1 MARIRLLAMQ
11 LLATGA
17 LVLSLGLAYRVNDP
31 DQALFYRGLVLV
43 LDWLGYGDLLTH
55 HYYTVPGGLAAGVV
69 LGTLLTLAARWW
81 WSFVAALVLLV
92 ALAAGVGYAAFAG
105 VLAVD
110 ADILRQLGLWVWL
123 GMPLM
128 VGLPAIWRDSMGA
141 IGITATLVII
151 MPLGLEGNDTSAL
164 VEILGFIFAF
174 LLFLE
179 LAYGHVRYDRLAR
192 IMRHSTEFDGVLT
205 WFVLVLVTTLVFTTL
220 LTAAAFS
227 FHDLLGMALPGRFK
241 NSIEFNTIY
250 GRALSVLVFF
260 VLWAVAQT
268 TFSRRYLAK
277 QVD

>member
-1 MARIRLLAMQ
+1 MARTRLLAMQ
-11 LLATGA
+11 VLASVA

-31 DQALFYRGLVLV
+31 EQALLYRGLALM
-43 LDWLGYGDLLTH
+43 LDWLGYGDLLAF
-55 HYYTVPGGLAAGVV
+55 HYYTMPGGLAAGVL
-69 LGTLLTLAARWW
+69 LGLLLALAARRW
-81 WSFVAALVLLV
+81 WSLVAALVLLV
-92 ALAAGVGYAAFAG
+92 AVGVGVGYAAFAG
-105 VLAVD
+105 MLAID
-110 ADILRQLGLWVWL
+110 ADVLRQLGLWAWL
-123 GMPLM
+123 GAPLM
-128 VGLPAIWRDSMGA
+128 VGLPAIWRDSMGT

-164 VEILGFIFAF
+164 LEILGFIFAF

-179 LAYGHVRYDRLAR
+179 LGYGHVRYDRLAR
-192 IMRHSTEFDGVLT
+192 IMRHSAEFDGVLT
-205 WFVLVLVTTLVFTTL
+205 WFVMVLVTTLLFTTL

-227 FHDLLGMALPGRFK
+227 FHDLLGMVLPGRFR

-268 TFSRRYLAK
+268 AFSRRYLAK